1 MSVYLY
7 VYIYIYACVHLKQQR
22 NIYIYIIIAELRCP
36 VGRAFGS
43 ATSGTPQQGYIYLY
57 IYIYTQHVRIFTNVY
72 IYTPIK

>member
-1 MSVYLY
+1 MC
-7 VYIYIYACVHLKQQR
+7 AFKTTKKH
-22 NIYIYIIIAELRCP
+22 IYIYIIIAELRCP

-72 IYTPIK
+72 IYIHQ